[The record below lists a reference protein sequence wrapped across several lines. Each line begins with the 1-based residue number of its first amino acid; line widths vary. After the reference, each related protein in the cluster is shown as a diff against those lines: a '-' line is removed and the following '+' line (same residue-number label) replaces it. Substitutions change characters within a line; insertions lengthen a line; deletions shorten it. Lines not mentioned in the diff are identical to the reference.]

1 MIEAM
6 ACGTPVIAYKNG
18 SVPEVLEN
26 GVTGFMVSDIKS
38 AVDAVGRIAG
48 RDRRL
53 CRQQFELRF
62 SDERM
67 ALDYL
72 AIYKKL
78 IRGESSTL
86 TLDDGVLSWTDLLP
100 NTTT

>member
-1 MIEAM
+1 
-6 ACGTPVIAYKNG
+6 VN
-18 SVPEVLEN
+18 
-26 GVTGFMVSDIKS
+26 
-38 AVDAVGRIAG
+38 AVGRIPEI
-48 RDRRL
+48 DRAL
-53 CRQQFELRF
+53 CRKQFELRF

-86 TLDDGVLSWTDLLP
+86 TFEDGALSWTDLQP